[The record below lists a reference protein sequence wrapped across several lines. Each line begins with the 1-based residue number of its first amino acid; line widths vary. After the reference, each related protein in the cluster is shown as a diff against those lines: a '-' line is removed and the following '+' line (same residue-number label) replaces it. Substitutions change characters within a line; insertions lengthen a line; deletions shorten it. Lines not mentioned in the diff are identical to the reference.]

1 LLNLKCSKRSER
13 NWTSNQFTKPLPKKS
28 KTIQEAL
35 ESKEES
41 KGFYGDL
48 TRLLE
53 PITIGSRHPI
63 SLVKPNH
70 RYLFKHWFSTF

>member
-1 LLNLKCSKRSER
+1 MNLLNHCRR
-13 NWTSNQFTKPLPKKS
+13 KS

-48 TRLLE
+48 TR
-53 PITIGSRHPI
+53 SA
-63 SLVKPNH
+63 
-70 RYLFKHWFSTF
+70 